1 MIRENN
7 IPEGAATV
15 TLDCGLEAYMR
26 GRNDPIHFLATFQFN
41 REHLRDDALVESF
54 VSIVTSTVKTA
65 LFDRTSPVMTMSDGK
80 GNTVM
85 LETADVQAIS
95 LLAPEPNTITEAIA
109 ASDEEK
115 EDG

>member
-1 MIRENN
+1 
-7 IPEGAATV
+7 
-15 TLDCGLEAYMR
+15 
-26 GRNDPIHFLATFQFN
+26 
-41 REHLRDDALVESF
+41 
-54 VSIVTSTVKTA
+54 
-65 LFDRTSPVMTMSDGK
+65 MSDGK